1 MTSVTAGSPRQT
13 SRATVAALVIAGL
26 AAGGCVTRESVQ
38 LPDLSAWETRKAW
51 LARADD
57 WELSGRIGVKTRDDG
72 FNGKLRWR
80 QDGETFTATVGG
92 PLGIGTVRI
101 EGDDDRVIV
110 TDNDGKRTVLAD
122 IERDLYVRYGWT
134 IPVDSLRY
142 WALGI
147 PDPAIP
153 AAAEL
158 NEEGRLARLEQRDW
172 VVSISHYREGAG
184 AWMPFRLSAE
194 NHDTRVRIVIDD
206 WYFYE

>member
-1 MTSVTAGSPRQT
+1 MFVNAGSPRRT
-13 SRATVAALVIAGL
+13 SRATAAALVIAGL

-38 LPDLSAWETRKAW
+38 LPDLSGWETRKAW

-80 QDGETFTATVGG
+80 QDGEAFTATVGG
-92 PLGIGTVRI
+92 PLGVGTVRI
-101 EGDDDRVIV
+101 EGDDGRVIV
-110 TDNDGKRTVLAD
+110 TDNDGRRTVLSD
-122 IERDLYVRYGWT
+122 VEQDLYVRYGWT

-147 PDPAIP
+147 PDPSMP
-153 AAAEL
+153 ATAEL
-158 NEEGRLARLEQRDW
+158 NDEGQLARLEQRDW
-172 VVSISHYREGAG
+172 VVSISHYRESAG
-184 AWMPFRLSAE
+184 ARMPFRLSAE